1 MRTKFTTDEAN
12 RLQRRFFRRHA
23 QQVSGISDSVYGS
36 FGLFVIVI
44 LTISC
49 QQLYP
54 RMAPEDGIT
63 WELLKHKR
71 SYVYLIF
78 IKKYEYECYTYE
90 TRSCD
95 MSIKSRLLNSAIPP
109 QSSSRG
115 VLCVI
120 IEFWVFMF
128 LNTLIIQESN
138 SVGSFC

>member
-1 MRTKFTTDEAN
+1 MVFYWVGWSLEIVPKKRFAVSNSFWCHFTV
-12 RLQRRFFRRHA
+12 HIC
-23 QQVSGISDSVYGS
+23 GYIS
-36 FGLFVIVI
+36 II
-44 LTISC
+44 
-49 QQLYP
+49 
-54 RMAPEDGIT
+54 A
-63 WELLKHKR
+63 
-71 SYVYLIF
+71 
-78 IKKYEYECYTYE
+78 YE

>member
-1 MRTKFTTDEAN
+1 MERPKMPKLENDSKGSPDSNLGCLHCE
-12 RLQRRFFRRHA
+12 
-23 QQVSGISDSVYGS
+23 SGIQPLTYQWGVMVPCVKLH
-36 FGLFVIVI
+36 FIGLPFK
-44 LTISC
+44 S
-49 QQLYP
+49 
-54 RMAPEDGIT
+54 
-63 WELLKHKR
+63 KHHFDT
-71 SYVYLIF
+71 V
-78 IKKYEYECYTYE
+78 TGNQYE